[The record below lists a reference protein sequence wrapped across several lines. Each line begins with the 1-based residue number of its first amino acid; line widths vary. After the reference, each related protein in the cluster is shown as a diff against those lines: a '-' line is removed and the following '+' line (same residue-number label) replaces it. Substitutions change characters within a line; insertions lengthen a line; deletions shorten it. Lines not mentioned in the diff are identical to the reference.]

1 MEKEKLFEMAGEVYR
16 NVPAY
21 IDLARDRD
29 IDIASLTE
37 FGQLPIMEKKY
48 MIDHEMG
55 NIAPEN
61 NNTIY
66 ILMNYETQ
74 VDIIAGVVF
83 PALGFQG

>member
-1 MEKEKLFEMAGEVYR
+1 MSFSFCCQISCFAGKYTININFSTDCDFFYTSDPLF
-16 NVPAY
+16 
-21 IDLARDRD
+21 L
-29 IDIASLTE
+29 
-37 FGQLPIMEKKY
+37 
-48 MIDHEMG
+48 G

>member
-55 NIAPEN
+55 NIAPEMIREYMTGN
-61 NNTIY
+61 LISKRTSGSTGQY
-66 ILMNYETQ
+66 LEILWN
-74 VDIIAGVVF
+74 
-83 PALGFQG
+83 